1 MPKAKKRKT
10 THQHHYQSTNGDL
23 SHEEIWDDS
32 ALLRS
37 WNDAL
42 AEYEF
47 YHSVHARGED
57 VEEVLRRA
65 EMESDEAG
73 QGKDDAQSK
82 GEEGI
87 EGDEGEIIEDEGE
100 IMEGEQGEA
109 GTAGLVDSRSSGP
122 VEPGIVLETRAE
134 AQAQPV
140 NDTVEAD
147 SVKAG
152 TSTLSS
158 DQLLENIKM
167 SYYWAG
173 YYSGLYDA
181 QRQGQ
186 DQAQ

>member
-1 MPKAKKRKT
+1 MPKSKKRKT
-10 THQHHYQSTNGDL
+10 THNHQHQSTNGDL

-47 YHSVHARGED
+47 YHSIHARGED

-82 GEEGI
+82 GEDGI
-87 EGDEGEIIEDEGE
+87 DGDEGEIIEDEGE
-100 IMEGEQGEA
+100 IMEGEQGEVGA
-109 GTAGLVDSRSSGP
+109 AAVNRTSGALT
-122 VEPGIVLETRAE
+122 EPGIVLETRVE
-134 AQAQPV
+134 TQAQPV

-147 SVKAG
+147 TGKTG

-181 QRQGQ
+181 QRQAQG
-186 DQAQ
+186 QAQ